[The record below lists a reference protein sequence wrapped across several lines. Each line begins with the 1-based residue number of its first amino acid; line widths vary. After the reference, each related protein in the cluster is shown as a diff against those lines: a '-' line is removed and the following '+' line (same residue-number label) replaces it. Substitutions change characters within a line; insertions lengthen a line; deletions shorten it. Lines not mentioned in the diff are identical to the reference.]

1 MKKMLAIISV
11 LLIIFIGIF
20 IYKNNIGKN
29 NINISEVEQIQDY
42 ISKIYMW
49 EEVTEEALPSFDNI
63 NNAPDLWVWEVVKK
77 NIEKFELTK
86 EEIENKAIE
95 LFGKN
100 FAKRFPQEGSEFI
113 SYNKETGLY
122 NTNGMGLDSLDDCFL
137 IKEIKKINNGFQVEI
152 IEYLEDYENA
162 IDIDGNL
169 LDNYNIDIKNLQ
181 HEIILTISSNEG
193 AEKIIE
199 KVKENKEKFTAKKIM
214 LKKNNEGNLYVESVK

>member
-162 IDIDGNL
+162 INIDGNL